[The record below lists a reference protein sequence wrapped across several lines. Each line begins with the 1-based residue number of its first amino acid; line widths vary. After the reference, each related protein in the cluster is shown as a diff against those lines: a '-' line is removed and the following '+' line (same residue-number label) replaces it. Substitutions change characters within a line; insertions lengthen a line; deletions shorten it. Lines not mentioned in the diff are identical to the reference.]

1 MSRPTARRDRSESGE
16 RGRGSR
22 VTSRVASAWA
32 AFFVLVAAIWVG
44 LPALVP
50 MYLALA
56 VLGVLEYAAML
67 RLRNVRVHRTL
78 LLIATVAHVPVALPA
93 GVWGSPE
100 TVLGIPARDALTL
113 LFVLT
118 VLTIAIRRPHR
129 DALTTVGFTLLGY
142 AWIPAFFSY
151 LLTLRVSPG
160 PEAGFGTLL
169 VPALAI
175 VASDVGG
182 WWIGR
187 SLGRRPLSREL
198 SPDKTI
204 EGAIGG
210 LALAVV
216 VTPIAA
222 WALTAWGPG
231 SPLSPPWALALGL
244 GVAAAAQIGDLFE
257 SLVKRWA
264 GVKDAGL
271 FLPGQGGVLDR
282 IDSMLFALPAAYLAL
297 GLAGRL

>member
-1 MSRPTARRDRSESGE
+1 MAR
-16 RGRGSR
+16 
-22 VTSRVASAWA
+22 RVASASG
-32 AFFVLVAAIWVG
+32 AFVVFLATVWIG
-44 LPALVP
+44 LPALIP
-50 MYLALA
+50 AYLALS
-56 VLGVLEYAAML
+56 VLAILEYAAML

-78 LLIATVAHVPVALPA
+78 LVIATIAHVPVALPE
-93 GVWGSPE
+93 GVWGSLDA
-100 TVLGIPARDALTL
+100 VLGIPARDALTL
-113 LFVLT
+113 AFVLA
-118 VLTIAIRRPHR
+118 VLAIAIRRPHR
-129 DALTTVGFTLLGY
+129 DALTTVGFTILGY

-151 LLTLRVSPG
+151 LLTLRVAPDAS
-160 PEAGFGTLL
+160 AGLGTLL
-169 VPALAI
+169 VPSLAI

-204 EGAIGG
+204 EGSLGG
-210 LALAVV
+210 LALAAV
-216 VTPIAA
+216 VTPVAA

-231 SPLSPPWALALGL
+231 APVSPVWAIGLGL
-244 GVAAAAQIGDLFE
+244 LIAAAAQIGDLFE

-282 IDSMLFALPAAYLAL
+282 IDSHLFALPAAYLAL